1 MDCKMEVSSSSS
13 SRKVY
18 VAVGNDEEE
27 GLKTL
32 DWTLGKWKSNISTL
46 FIIQLPLPDFSTDV
60 VYTPY
65 GKLPANS
72 MSEEKLQVLRKYE
85 EKKHE
90 KLVCEYIGYC
100 EGKGVKA
107 KVLKVEKTEDGIE
120 KTMLDLISKLRVS
133 NLVMG
138 ITFLKSSSSWRG
150 RNRNKNK
157 NRIGAVLYMVQNKPI
172 GCNMFIVCG
181 GKLVRMKQG
190 VEESEAEVEGNGNT
204 PSSSSWWIGRV
215 FSRNSNNNSNKR
227 MSCSWAEEGSWD
239 WWQNNGAEIME
250 MYFQELLMMDPPPTT
265 NTEIEINSIHNQ
277 ETDHVLQQLAH
288 PNLTSAQKTEM
299 ARSKIKEAGKAMEAL
314 REEAEEN
321 AERCDKADWAISLC
335 NSQQIR
341 ELESKITE
349 EAMMRNQ
356 MSKKL
361 ESDRERAQEL
371 KSDIEESKNKLVSI
385 MELQSELSNKLQL
398 STAVR
403 SQAEAKLQKS
413 GETRAELVREIEE
426 LRRQRDVLRR
436 RIEFCKEKDAI
447 GMVMKLGQDISS
459 FSYREYTAQDIRSAT
474 DGFSDNLRLKSV
486 DDGRSSVYR
495 GRISHKTVAVK
506 LFGGEHQLSNE
517 AAFSSQVRFLN
528 SVRHPHLVAPMGFCA
543 ELKCIVFEYMHQGSL
558 KHNLLNSSNTSQSNT
573 TQTLTWHHRIR
584 VAHQLCSVLAFLH
597 SAKPN
602 PIIHG
607 RLSVS
612 KVLLDRNLVPK
623 LCGLM
628 IPKSSSDRLDARSDI
643 RALGVILLHLLTGRK
658 WGELVDDR
666 MRSDRSA
673 LAEVLDDE
681 MAGPWPLDM
690 ADELAGIA
698 MRCLSMS
705 RLAATD
711 LSIAQVLKELQ
722 DLRNKSDDLIK
733 NFGRQV
739 SRSLSRAA
747 ENDDD
752 DNDSFT
758 DDIPSFFICPIL
770 KDVME
775 NPHVAEDGFSYELQ
789 AIEEWLQIG
798 RDTSP
803 MTNMKLKHT
812 FLTPNRIL
820 GSLIADWHS
829 KRNPSWVP

>member
-1 MDCKMEVSSSSS
+1 
-13 SRKVY
+13 
-18 VAVGNDEEE
+18 
-27 GLKTL
+27 
-32 DWTLGKWKSNISTL
+32 
-46 FIIQLPLPDFSTDV
+46 
-60 VYTPY
+60 
-65 GKLPANS
+65 
-72 MSEEKLQVLRKYE
+72 
-85 EKKHE
+85 
-90 KLVCEYIGYC
+90 
-100 EGKGVKA
+100 
-107 KVLKVEKTEDGIE
+107 
-120 KTMLDLISKLRVS
+120 
-133 NLVMG
+133 
-138 ITFLKSSSSWRG
+138 
-150 RNRNKNK
+150 
-157 NRIGAVLYMVQNKPI
+157 
-172 GCNMFIVCG
+172 
-181 GKLVRMKQG
+181 
-190 VEESEAEVEGNGNT
+190 
-204 PSSSSWWIGRV
+204 
-215 FSRNSNNNSNKR
+215 
-227 MSCSWAEEGSWD
+227 
-239 WWQNNGAEIME
+239 
-250 MYFQELLMMDPPPTT
+250 
-265 NTEIEINSIHNQ
+265 
-277 ETDHVLQQLAH
+277 
-288 PNLTSAQKTEM
+288 
-299 ARSKIKEAGKAMEAL
+299 
-314 REEAEEN
+314 
-321 AERCDKADWAISLC
+321 
-335 NSQQIR
+335 
-341 ELESKITE
+341 
-349 EAMMRNQ
+349 
-356 MSKKL
+356 
-361 ESDRERAQEL
+361 
-371 KSDIEESKNKLVSI
+371 

-722 DLRNKSDDLIK
+722 DLRNKSDDL
-733 NFGRQV
+733 V